1 MEMSNDLFLKGAFNE
16 TFLAEVD
23 IKEPIKI
30 PKSFADDPDRP
41 YHIPMIEMSEDLAKS
56 LNYESKLDRCP
67 ENIKRL
73 IEDGENQGKRF
84 LENRLKQIYLARS

>member
-1 MEMSNDLFLKGAFNE
+1 
-16 TFLAEVD
+16 
-23 IKEPIKI
+23 
-30 PKSFADDPDRP
+30 
-41 YHIPMIEMSEDLAKS
+41 MIEMSEDLAKS